1 MKSDNSSLRG
11 TSNSKPKQS
20 LRLLRSL
27 RSLAMT
33 VSISC
38 LIFGSTAIFAEE
50 NTSQNPP
57 ASDFKTIEV
66 EIMEVE
72 ELKEPLGGA
81 IYTAKDLAS
90 GQTIRFFVDPYS
102 SLIQSG
108 GQAVSAGDVLGGS
121 KATIIYRESQ
131 KRGMPE
137 IVFALVSGFYY

>member
-1 MKSDNSSLRG
+1 MENASASLRAKR
-11 TSNSKPKQS
+11 SN
-20 LRLLRSL
+20 LRDCFVRSIML
-27 RSLAMT
+27 AVLAMT
-33 VSISC
+33 TLCC
-38 LIFGSTAIFAEE
+38 LFFGSRQVFAEE
-50 NTSQNPP
+50 IVSENPP

-121 KATIIYRESQ
+121 KATIIYRQSQ
-131 KRGMPE
+131 KRDMPE
-137 IVFALVSGFYY
+137 IVFALVSGSYY